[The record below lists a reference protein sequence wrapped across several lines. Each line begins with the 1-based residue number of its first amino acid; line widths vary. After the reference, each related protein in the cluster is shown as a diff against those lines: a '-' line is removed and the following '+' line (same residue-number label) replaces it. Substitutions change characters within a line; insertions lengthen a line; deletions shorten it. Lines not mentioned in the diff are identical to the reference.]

1 MKDQPTNGKDPCT
14 HQKDQKG
21 TSQAARQTL
30 FDQYRQDADHYH
42 DWATE
47 TVNFQFIYLN
57 RFLDWLDYDAHPGGL
72 SELNPASIRSFI
84 FDYADGHGPGS
95 CKWMQFALRSFLR
108 FCHRQGLLSCDW
120 SAVVPAMRAFK
131 LATVPRVIDADQ
143 IRCLLESIDR
153 SSAAGKRDYAM
164 ILLLSTY
171 GVRGVQ
177 LRHLQCSDIHW
188 REDRL
193 CFPAAK
199 GGHPLTFPLVDEA
212 GAGLLDYLR
221 EGRPE
226 VSVPQ
231 VFLTLRTPFTA
242 LRHSGSLSGIIA
254 KRLREAGIVLPE
266 ESPRG
271 SHLFRHSLA
280 SRLLEKGHGLKHIAD
295 LLGHRYLDSTL
306 IYTKIDLGALHSM
319 AAPWPK
325 KEVTNS

>member
-1 MKDQPTNGKDPCT
+1 MKDQPTDRIDACT
-14 HQKDQKG
+14 DQKEA
-21 TSQAARQTL
+21 SQSARQTL
-30 FDQYRQDADHYH
+30 FDQYRQDAERYH

-47 TVNFQFIYLN
+47 TLNLQFVYLE
-57 RFLDWLDYDAHPGGL
+57 RFLDWLDYDAQPAGL
-72 SELNPASIRSFI
+72 SALKPASIRSFI
-84 FDYADGHGPGS
+84 FDYAADHGPGS

-108 FCHRQGLLSCDW
+108 FCHRQGSLSRDW
-120 SAVVPAMRAFK
+120 SAVVPVMRAFK
-131 LATVPRVIDADQ
+131 LASVPSVIDADQ

-153 SSAAGKRDYAM
+153 SNAVGKRDYA
-164 ILLLSTY
+164 IIQLLSTY
-171 GVRGVQ
+171 GIRGVQ
-177 LRHLQCSDIHW
+177 LRQLQCSDIHW

-199 GGHPLTFPLVDEA
+199 GGYRLIFPLTDQA
-212 GAGLLDYLR
+212 GASLLDYLR

-231 VFLTLRTPFTA
+231 VFVTLRAPFTP

-254 KRLREAGIVLPE
+254 KRLREADIVLPK

-280 SRLLEKGHGLKHIAD
+280 SRLLEEGHGLKHIAD

-306 IYTKIDLGALHSM
+306 IYTKIDLGALRSI
-319 AAPWPK
+319 ASPWPQ
-325 KEVTNS
+325 KEVTSS